1 MTAPVRR
8 SFPLFVLASVL
19 SFGVD
24 VGLFCLLRAALE
36 GLPARL
42 LASHAGARAVSCV
55 FNYLCNRH
63 LVFRAG
69 RGGGAFEGRSF
80 RRYLGLVLAVWALL
94 VLFPFY
100 WMVLTSV
107 KSYGAY
113 NSEYIPR
120 FFTPSPTMENYA
132 EAFTAVPL
140 GKYFLNTVI
149 FTLVTTGVMLVVTV
163 LAAFAFSRLE
173 FRGKDLV
180 FTLFLA
186 LMMIPSELVII
197 TNFQTITNAGLR
209 NTFTGLILPSVTS
222 VFYIYLLKE
231 NFEQIPE
238 ELYKAA
244 KVDGTSDFKYL
255 WKVMLPICQPTM
267 VTIAILKVIECWN
280 SYVWPRLITD
290 DQAYFLVSN
299 GIQEIRENGFGRENI
314 PAMMAAVVVISIPL
328 IVLFLI
334 FHKKIMA
341 GVSRGGTK
349 G

>member
-1 MTAPVRR
+1 MMDNERIEAAAARR
-8 SFPLFVLASVL
+8 ARVGRTLTYFFLAI
-19 SFGVD
+19 
-24 VGLFCLLRAALE
+24 
-36 GLPARL
+36 
-42 LASHAGARAVSCV
+42 
-55 FNYLCNRH
+55 
-63 LVFRAG
+63 
-69 RGGGAFEGRSF
+69 
-80 RRYLGLVLAVWALL
+80 WALI

-100 WMVLTSV
+100 WMLLSSI

-113 NSEYIPR
+113 NSEYIPK
-120 FFTPSPTMENYA
+120 FFTLSPTVRNYVD
-132 EAFTAVPL
+132 AFTTVSL
-140 GKYFLNTVI
+140 GRYFLNTAI
-149 FTLVTTGVMLVVTV
+149 FTVLTTALMLTVTV

-186 LMMIPSELVII
+186 LMMIPGELVVI

-209 NTFTGLILPSVTS
+209 NSFPGLILPSVTS

-231 NFEQIPE
+231 NFEQIPD
-238 ELYKAA
+238 ELYRAA
-244 KVDGTSDFKYL
+244 KVDGSTDFRYL
-255 WKVMLPICQPTM
+255 TRVMIPICRPTIIT
-267 VTIAILKVIECWN
+267 VTILKVIECWN

-290 DQAYFLVSN
+290 DARYFLVSN

-314 PAMMAAVVVISIPL
+314 PAMMAAVVVISVPL

-334 FHKKIMA
+334 FRRKIMA